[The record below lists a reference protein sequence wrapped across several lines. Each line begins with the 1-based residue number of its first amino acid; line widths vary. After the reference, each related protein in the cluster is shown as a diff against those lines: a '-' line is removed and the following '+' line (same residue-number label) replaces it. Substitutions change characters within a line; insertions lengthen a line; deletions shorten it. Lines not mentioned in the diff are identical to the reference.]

1 MIQTHLTLNFRKEP
15 RGELNKTDYS
25 DSNNFNFP
33 SLLDWNY
40 YFPLNMFSD
49 ECTIKYAF

>member
-1 MIQTHLTLNFRKEP
+1 MIQTHLTLNFRKES

-40 YFPLNMFSD
+40 YFSD